1 MKRGIKILLTILVI
15 IGILTGAFIFFLYY
29 GKSETLNLTING
41 IDLSKV
47 TDGLYKG
54 SYSKGRFSYKV
65 EVTVKD
71 NRIESIKIISEPSFF
86 SAQELDNTIIGRVL
100 QQQSLKV
107 DAVTGATATSKAL
120 LKAIENALNK

>member
-1 MKRGIKILLTILVI
+1 MKRWIKILLSIVAI
-15 IGILTGAFIFFLYY
+15 IVILTSIFIFFLYY
-29 GKSETLNLTING
+29 GKSETLNLTINAV
-41 IDLSKV
+41 DLSKLS
-47 TDGLYKG
+47 DGSYKG

-71 NRIESIKIISEPSFF
+71 NRIESVKILSEPPVF
-86 SAQELDNTIIGRVL
+86 SAQELDNTIISRVL

>member
-1 MKRGIKILLTILVI
+1 VKRGIKILLTILVI

-54 SYSKGRFSYKV
+54 SYNKGRFSYKV

-71 NRIESIKIISEPSFF
+71 SRIESIKIISEPSFF

>member
-1 MKRGIKILLTILVI
+1 MKRWIKILLSIVAI
-15 IGILTGAFIFFLYY
+15 IVILTSIFIFFLYY
-29 GKSETLNLTING
+29 GKSETLNLTINAV
-41 IDLSKV
+41 DLSKLS
-47 TDGLYKG
+47 DGSYKG

-71 NRIESIKIISEPSFF
+71 NRIESVNILSEPST
-86 SAQELDNTIIGRVL
+86 SVQELDNTIISRVL

>member
-1 MKRGIKILLTILVI
+1 MKRWIKILLSIVLI
-15 IGILTGAFIFFLYY
+15 IIIIASIFIFYLYY
-29 GKSETLNLTING
+29 GKSETLNLTINT

-47 TDGLYKG
+47 TDGSYKG

-71 NRIESIKIISEPSFF
+71 NRIESVNILSKPSIVQEFDNDIIS
-86 SAQELDNTIIGRVL
+86 RVL

-107 DAVTGATATSKAL
+107 DAVTGATASKKAL

>member
-1 MKRGIKILLTILVI
+1 MKRGIKIFLSIVVI
-15 IGILTGAFIFFLYY
+15 IIIIASIFIVYIYY
-29 GKSETLNLTING
+29 GKSETLNLTINTV
-41 IDLSKV
+41 DLSKIP
-47 TDGLYKG
+47 DG
-54 SYSKGRFSYKV
+54 SYEGSYNKGRFSYKV

-71 NRIESIKIISEPSFF
+71 NRIESVKILSEPSV
-86 SAQELDNTIIGRVL
+86 QELDNTIISRVL

>member
-1 MKRGIKILLTILVI
+1 MKRWIKILLSIVVI
-15 IGILTGAFIFFLYY
+15 IVILASIFIFFLYY
-29 GKSETLNLTING
+29 GKSETLNLTINAV
-41 IDLSKV
+41 DLSKV
-47 TDGLYKG
+47 TDGSYKG

-71 NRIESIKIISEPSFF
+71 NRIESVNILSEPSVF
-86 SAQELDNTIIGRVL
+86 SAQELDNTIISRVL

-107 DAVTGATATSKAL
+107 DAVTGATASSKAL